1 MNSEYARDGI
11 PTGTSLFRAPEVHLE
26 IPWNTA
32 ADIWSLGVTRINLIW
47 GLNFHIF
54 EPPEPEGHDIS
65 LYANI
70 SGSDRS
76 PFLTRRYADKETQEA
91 ILGIIPS
98 GEVETIQIYRRKDRS
113 VLADKQFVLKMM
125 KLDPRDRPTA
135 RELLKDQWFTES
147 SERTVGWFS
156 KEEWEKMGYK

>member
-1 MNSEYARDGI
+1 MFPTKSLAPMNTTYSWFDSALILYGALTSTSSSLQSQRDTICTI
-11 PTGTSLFRAPEVHLE
+11 PR
-26 IPWNTA
+26 
-32 ADIWSLGVTRINLIW
+32 
-47 GLNFHIF
+47 
-54 EPPEPEGHDIS
+54 S